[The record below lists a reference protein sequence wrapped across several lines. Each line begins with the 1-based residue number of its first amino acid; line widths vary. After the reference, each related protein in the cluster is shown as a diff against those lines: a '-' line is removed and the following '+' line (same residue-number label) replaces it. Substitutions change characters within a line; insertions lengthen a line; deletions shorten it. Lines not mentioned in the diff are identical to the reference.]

1 MTLRSMR
8 SLNRFLIGATLCS
21 GISLATQ
28 VALAQDIYEIA
39 AKKEAKSEAAEP
51 DAMWKWINF
60 GLLAVGLGY
69 LLGKTLPPFFKSRT
83 SDIQKDIVEAQAT
96 KRDAEQRA
104 AAIEKRV
111 SALGADIEAFQA
123 QSRTEMEQEAARI
136 REETARMIEKV
147 QKQAG
152 NEIETAGKN
161 AQRDLKAYAA
171 KLSLD
176 MAEQRIRTRLDTA
189 TENGLVDDFVKDLQA
204 EGSKN

>member
-1 MTLRSMR
+1 MSLRRMTR
-8 SLNRFLIGATLCS
+8 LNRFLVAATLCS
-21 GISLATQ
+21 GIFFSQQA
-28 VALAQDIYEIA
+28 ARAQEPHGEPKGESKA
-39 AKKEAKSEAAEP
+39 EASEP
-51 DAMWKWINF
+51 DPMWKWINF
-60 GLLAVGLGY
+60 GLLALGLGY
-69 LLGKTLPPFFKSRT
+69 LMWKALPPFFKSRT
-83 SDIQKDIVEAQAT
+83 SDIQKDIIEAQAT

-123 QSRTEMEQEAARI
+123 RSRTEMEQEAARI